1 MSDVEDTINLAK
13 AEMRTEIKDC
23 LSYVHSIRAEMD
35 ELQRTLD
42 DARKEDLDEIKTVRD
57 SIAEWTDKKLQ
68 GVQKEII
75 ECAKMVVVL
84 TENCLIEQ
92 GIANSLHCWQ
102 ESTKGQPQ

>member
-1 MSDVEDTINLAK
+1 MHPDIVKKIDDNSIAVDNFKLTLTKFSYVIDQIKDFRMSDVEDTINLAK

-57 SIAEWTDKKLQ
+57 SIAEWTDKKL
-68 GVQKEII
+68 
-75 ECAKMVVVL
+75 
-84 TENCLIEQ
+84 
-92 GIANSLHCWQ
+92 
-102 ESTKGQPQ
+102 